1 LLSKKC
7 YSGYKKYHQ
16 KIVRENM
23 QSHKNKIYLRNLV
36 ENYRSEIVCSI
47 KEILSKKYTRKI
59 IDFKMR
65 NASKKFGAR
74 NIF

>member
-1 LLSKKC
+1 
-7 YSGYKKYHQ
+7 
-16 KIVRENM
+16 M